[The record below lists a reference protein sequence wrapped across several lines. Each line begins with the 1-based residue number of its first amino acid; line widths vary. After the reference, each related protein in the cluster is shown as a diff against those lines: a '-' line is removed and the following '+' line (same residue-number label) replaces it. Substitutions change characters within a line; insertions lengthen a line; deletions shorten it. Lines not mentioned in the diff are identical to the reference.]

1 MEQMNKGKYWVG
13 LTWFKNKQTFTYQTD
28 LEILIQSISIIFP
41 LYEYAIWEPGS
52 PNPFDILW
60 WIVLHQHVQGD
71 SKNGAKVSFKWGL
84 KSPRVK
90 SQPSAWTFSTLLFWF
105 SYEVWSV
112 TWISLTGY
120 NNNKRVIFSPLI
132 ELGIL
137 ELGWNILDCF
147 TWDKGRA
154 ADLGPSNKFSVI
166 PSVSLEN
173 K

>member
-90 SQPSAWTFSTLLFWF
+90 SQPSACTFSTLQLWF
-105 SYEVWSV
+105 FYEVWSDLDITHWCEVWPGYHSLVWSV
-112 TWISLTGY
+112 TWISLT
-120 NNNKRVIFSPLI
+120 RVKCD
-132 ELGIL
+132 
-137 ELGWNILDCF
+137 LDI
-147 TWDKGRA
+147 TH
-154 ADLGPSNKFSVI
+154 
-166 PSVSLEN
+166 
-173 K
+173 